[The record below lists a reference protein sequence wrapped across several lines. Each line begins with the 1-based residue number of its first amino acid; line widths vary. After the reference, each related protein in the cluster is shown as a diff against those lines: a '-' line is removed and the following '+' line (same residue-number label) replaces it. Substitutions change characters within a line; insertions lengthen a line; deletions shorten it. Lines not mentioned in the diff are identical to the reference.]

1 VVSAAAAQ
9 VHWRLLLARLLCAP
23 LPPFV
28 LGRVKLAL
36 LRFSGVTIGRGSNFW
51 ALPVLLGPGD
61 VGARLRIGDACGF
74 NVGCLFD
81 LTAKVTI
88 ADRVS
93 VGHQV
98 RFLTSATASGRP
110 GPAPIVV
117 GDGAWIGARC
127 TILSGVTIGAGA
139 VIGAGVTVASDVPA
153 HLLVTGSQNVSLA
166 RWR

>member
-1 VVSAAAAQ
+1 
-9 VHWRLLLARLLCAP
+9 VHWRLVLARLLCAP
-23 LPPFV
+23 IPSFV

-51 ALPVLLGPGD
+51 SLPVLLGPGD
-61 VGARLRIGDACGF
+61 IGPRLRIGCSCGF

-81 LTAKVTI
+81 LTAPVTI

-98 RFLTSATASGRP
+98 RFLTSAG
-110 GPAPIVV
+110 GPIVV
-117 GDGAWIGARC
+117 GEGAWIGARC

-139 VIGAGVTVASDVPA
+139 VIGAGVTVERDVPA
-153 HLLVTGSQNVSLA
+153 HLLVTGAKNVSLA